1 MAAVSQTNVNTH
13 THRWI
18 FGRFDAP
25 KAIEKKLM
33 GLRGIAEQSSESR
46 SALVQDYKIKT

>member
-1 MAAVSQTNVNTH
+1 MAAVSQTNVN

-33 GLRGIAEQSSESR
+33 GLRGIAEQSSQSR
-46 SALVQDYKIKT
+46 SALVQDYKIKS